1 MLDHN
6 FFYRTFALTFDRFG
20 EFLHNARQFCLCLSQ
35 GNRMS
40 EEQPK
45 FLTALSSLFPIFLLL
60 VIDLFAFGLQP
71 QPNAMSHLALGVLT
85 AQLICLIAFI
95 KGEIC
100 NGQRSRLGRVN
111 LYFGVFWV
119 AWLLFSLGTSYH
131 NVFMD
136 LICLCGMAMTIII
149 LKQPFEVKL
158 RHVLLKI
165 ASFIGMLGVIG
176 YGLMMGGEEN
186 LIQVNPVA
194 QILLGIILANLAFVI
209 SRNRLKGFIALLML
223 AAIAFLALNAL
234 FVLANLFILSQQSA
248 VVFTNE
254 FALLL
259 YILLHLVMAAILAVH
274 VFKKWALS
282 YNTLLILLLMTASL
296 PLWANFAYLV

>member
-1 MLDHN
+1 
-6 FFYRTFALTFDRFG
+6 
-20 EFLHNARQFCLCLSQ
+20 
-35 GNRMS
+35 MS

-45 FLTALSSLFPIFLLL
+45 FLTALSSFFPVFLLL
-60 VIDLFAFGLQP
+60 VIDLFALWLQP
-71 QPNAMSHLALGVLT
+71 QPNVMSHLAFGVLT
-85 AQLICLIAFI
+85 AQLICLVAFI

-100 NGQRSRLGRVN
+100 NGQRSRLGLAN
-111 LYFGVFWV
+111 LYLGLFWLV
-119 AWLLFSLGTSYH
+119 WLLLSVGMNEH
-131 NVFMD
+131 NMPMD
-136 LICLCGMAMTIII
+136 LVCLCGLAMDIITW
-149 LKQPFEVKL
+149 KQPFEVKL

-194 QILLGIILANLAFVI
+194 QILLGIILANLALVI

-234 FVLANLFILSQQSA
+234 FVLANLFILSQQST

-259 YILLHLVMAAILAVH
+259 YLLLHFVMAAMLAIH

-282 YNTLLILLLMTASL
+282 YNSLLILLLMTASL
-296 PLWANFAYLV
+296 PLWATFAYLP

>member
-259 YILLHLVMAAILAVH
+259 YILLHLVKAAL
-274 VFKKWALS
+274 
-282 YNTLLILLLMTASL
+282 
-296 PLWANFAYLV
+296 

>member
-1 MLDHN
+1 
-6 FFYRTFALTFDRFG
+6 
-20 EFLHNARQFCLCLSQ
+20 
-35 GNRMS
+35 MS

-45 FLTALSSLFPIFLLL
+45 FLTALLSFFPVFLLL
-60 VIDLFAFGLQP
+60 VIDLFAFWLQP
-71 QPNAMSHLALGVLT
+71 PSNAMSHLAFGVLT

-111 LYFGVFWV
+111 LYFGLFWLV
-119 AWLLFSLGTSYH
+119 WLLRSVGMNEH
-131 NVFMD
+131 NESMD
-136 LICLCGMAMTIII
+136 LVCLCGLAIAIITW
-149 LKQPFEVKL
+149 KQPVEIRR
-158 RHVLLKI
+158 RHLLLKI
-165 ASFIGMLGVIG
+165 AGFIGMLGVIG
-176 YGLMMGGEEN
+176 YGLMLVGEVN

-209 SRNRLKGFIALLML
+209 SRNRLKGFIALLIL

-248 VVFTNE
+248 VVFSNE

-259 YILLHLVMAAILAVH
+259 YLLLHLVMAAMLAIH

-282 YNTLLILLLMTASL
+282 YNSLLILLLMTASL
-296 PLWANFAYLV
+296 PLWASFAYLV

>member
-1 MLDHN
+1 
-6 FFYRTFALTFDRFG
+6 
-20 EFLHNARQFCLCLSQ
+20 
-35 GNRMS
+35 MS

-45 FLTALSSLFPIFLLL
+45 FLTALSSFFPVFLLL
-60 VIDLFAFGLQP
+60 VIDFFAFWLQP
-71 QPNAMSHLALGVLT
+71 PSNAMSHLALGVLT

-100 NGQRSRLGRVN
+100 NGQRSRLGLAN
-111 LYFGVFWV
+111 LYLGLFWM

-131 NVFMD
+131 NVFID
-136 LICLCGMAMTIII
+136 LVCLCGLAMTIITW
-149 LKQPFEVKL
+149 KQPFEVKL
-158 RHVLLKI
+158 RHLLLKI
-165 ASFIGMLGVIG
+165 AGFIGILGVIG
-176 YGLMMGGEEN
+176 YLMLVDEAN
-186 LIQVNPVA
+186 LIQFNPVA
-194 QILLGIILANLAFVI
+194 QILLGIILANLALVI

-223 AAIAFLALNAL
+223 VAIAFLALNAL

-259 YILLHLVMAAILAVH
+259 YLLLHLVMAAILAVH

-282 YNTLLILLLMTASL
+282 YNSLLILLLMMASL
-296 PLWANFAYLV
+296 PLWASFAYLV

>member
-1 MLDHN
+1 
-6 FFYRTFALTFDRFG
+6 
-20 EFLHNARQFCLCLSQ
+20 
-35 GNRMS
+35 MS

-45 FLTALSSLFPIFLLL
+45 FLTALSSFFPIFLLL
-60 VIDLFAFGLQP
+60 VIDFFAFGLQP

-100 NGQRSRLGRVN
+100 NGQRSRLGLAN
-111 LYFGVFWV
+111 LYLGLFWMV
-119 AWLLFSLGTSYH
+119 WLLFSLGTSYH

-136 LICLCGMAMTIII
+136 LVCLCGLAMTITTW
-149 LKQPFEVKL
+149 KQPFEVKL
-158 RHVLLKI
+158 RHLLLKI
-165 ASFIGMLGVIG
+165 AGFIGMLGVIG
-176 YGLMMGGEEN
+176 YGLMLIAEEN
-186 LIQVNPVA
+186 FIQFNPVA
-194 QILLGIILANLAFVI
+194 QILLGIILANLALVI

-234 FVLANLFILSQQSA
+234 FVLANLFIHSQQSA

-259 YILLHLVMAAILAVH
+259 YLLLHFVMAAMLAIH

-282 YNTLLILLLMTASL
+282 YNSLLILLLMTASL
-296 PLWANFAYLV
+296 PLWATFAYLV

>member
-1 MLDHN
+1 
-6 FFYRTFALTFDRFG
+6 
-20 EFLHNARQFCLCLSQ
+20 
-35 GNRMS
+35 MS

-45 FLTALSSLFPIFLLL
+45 FLTALSSFFPVFLLL
-60 VIDLFAFGLQP
+60 VVDLFAFWLQP
-71 QPNAMSHLALGVLT
+71 PSNAMSHLALGVLT

-100 NGQRSRLGRVN
+100 NGQRSRLGLAN
-111 LYFGVFWV
+111 LYLGLFWM

-131 NVFMD
+131 NVFID
-136 LICLCGMAMTIII
+136 LVCLCGLVMTIITW
-149 LKQPFEVKL
+149 KQPFEVKL
-158 RHVLLKI
+158 RHLLLKI
-165 ASFIGMLGVIG
+165 AGFIGILGVIG
-176 YGLMMGGEEN
+176 YLMLVDEAN
-186 LIQVNPVA
+186 LIQFNPVA
-194 QILLGIILANLAFVI
+194 QILLGIILANLALVI

-223 AAIAFLALNAL
+223 VAIAFLALNAL

-259 YILLHLVMAAILAVH
+259 YLLLHLVMAAILAVH

-282 YNTLLILLLMTASL
+282 YNSLLILLLMMASL
-296 PLWANFAYLV
+296 PLWASFAYLV

>member
-1 MLDHN
+1 
-6 FFYRTFALTFDRFG
+6 
-20 EFLHNARQFCLCLSQ
+20 
-35 GNRMS
+35 MS

-45 FLTALSSLFPIFLLL
+45 FLTALSSFFPVFLLL
-60 VIDLFAFGLQP
+60 VIDLLAFWLQP
-71 QPNAMSHLALGVLT
+71 HPNVISHLALGVLT

-100 NGQRSRLGRVN
+100 NGQRSRLGLAN
-111 LYFGVFWV
+111 LYLGLFWM

-131 NVFMD
+131 NVFID
-136 LICLCGMAMTIII
+136 LVCLCGLAMTIITW
-149 LKQPFEVKL
+149 KQPFEVKL
-158 RHVLLKI
+158 RHLLLKI
-165 ASFIGMLGVIG
+165 AGFIGILGVIG
-176 YGLMMGGEEN
+176 YLMLVDEAN
-186 LIQVNPVA
+186 LIQFNPVA
-194 QILLGIILANLAFVI
+194 QILLGIILANLALVI

-223 AAIAFLALNAL
+223 VAIAFLALNAL

-259 YILLHLVMAAILAVH
+259 YLLLHLVMAAILAVH

-282 YNTLLILLLMTASL
+282 YNSLLILLLMMASL
-296 PLWANFAYLV
+296 PLWASFAYLV

>member
-1 MLDHN
+1 
-6 FFYRTFALTFDRFG
+6 
-20 EFLHNARQFCLCLSQ
+20 
-35 GNRMS
+35 MS

-71 QPNAMSHLALGVLT
+71 QPNAMSHLTLGVLT

-100 NGQRSRLGRVN
+100 NGQRSRLGRAN
-111 LYFGVFWV
+111 FYFGLFWV
-119 AWLLFSLGTSYH
+119 VWLLFSLGISYH
-131 NVFMD
+131 NVSMD
-136 LICLCGMAMTIII
+136 LVCLCGLAMTITTW
-149 LKQPFEVKL
+149 KL
-158 RHVLLKI
+158 RHLLLKI
-165 ASFIGMLGVIG
+165 AGFIGMLGVIG
-176 YGLMMGGEEN
+176 YCLMLIAEEN
-186 LIQVNPVA
+186 FIQFNPVA
-194 QILLGIILANLAFVI
+194 QILVGIILANLALVI

-234 FVLANLFILSQQSA
+234 FVLANLFIHSQQSA

-259 YILLHLVMAAILAVH
+259 YLLLHFVMAAMLAIH

-282 YNTLLILLLMTASL
+282 YHSLLILLFMTASL
-296 PLWANFAYLV
+296 PLWATFAYLP

>member
-282 YNTLLILLLMTASL
+282 YNSLLIFLLMTASL

>member
-1 MLDHN
+1 
-6 FFYRTFALTFDRFG
+6 
-20 EFLHNARQFCLCLSQ
+20 
-35 GNRMS
+35 MS

-45 FLTALSSLFPIFLLL
+45 FLTALSSFFPIFLLL
-60 VIDLFAFGLQP
+60 VIDFFAFGLQQ
-71 QPNAMSHLALGVLT
+71 QPNVMSHLALGVLT

-111 LYFGVFWV
+111 LYFGLFWIV
-119 AWLLFSLGTSYH
+119 WLLFNLGTHIH
-131 NVFMD
+131 NVSMD
-136 LICLCGMAMTIII
+136 SVCLCGLAMTITTW
-149 LKQPFEVKL
+149 KQPSEVKL
-158 RHVLLKI
+158 RHRLLKT
-165 ASFIGMLGVIG
+165 AGFIGMLGVIG
-176 YGLMMGGEEN
+176 YCLMLVDEEN
-186 LIQVNPVA
+186 FIQFNPVA

-234 FVLANLFILSQQSA
+234 FVCVNLFLLSQQSA
-248 VVFTNE
+248 VVFSNE

-259 YILLHLVMAAILAVH
+259 YLLLHLVMAAMLAIH

-282 YNTLLILLLMTASL
+282 YNSLLILLLMTASL
-296 PLWANFAYLV
+296 PLWATFAYLP

>member
-1 MLDHN
+1 
-6 FFYRTFALTFDRFG
+6 
-20 EFLHNARQFCLCLSQ
+20 
-35 GNRMS
+35 MS

-45 FLTALSSLFPIFLLL
+45 FLTALSSFFPIFLLL
-60 VIDLFAFGLQP
+60 VIDFFAFGLQQ
-71 QPNAMSHLALGVLT
+71 QPNVMSHLALGVLT

-100 NGQRSRLGRVN
+100 NGQRSRLGQVN
-111 LYFGVFWV
+111 LYFGLFWIM
-119 AWLLFSLGTSYH
+119 WLLFSLGTSYH
-131 NVFMD
+131 NVLID

-158 RHVLLKI
+158 RHRLLKT
-165 ASFIGMLGVIG
+165 AGFVGMLGVIG
-176 YGLMMGGEEN
+176 YC
-186 LIQVNPVA
+186 LILADEANFIQFNPVA

-209 SRNRLKGFIALLML
+209 SLNRLKGFIALLML

-234 FVLANLFILSQQSA
+234 FVCVNLFLLSQQSA

-259 YILLHLVMAAILAVH
+259 YLFLHFVMAAMLAIH
-274 VFKKWALS
+274 VFKKWTLS
-282 YNTLLILLLMTASL
+282 YHSLLILLFMTASL
-296 PLWANFAYLV
+296 PLWATFAYLP

>member
-1 MLDHN
+1 
-6 FFYRTFALTFDRFG
+6 
-20 EFLHNARQFCLCLSQ
+20 
-35 GNRMS
+35 MS

-45 FLTALSSLFPIFLLL
+45 FLTALSSFFPIFLLL
-60 VIDLFAFGLQP
+60 VIDLFAFWLQP
-71 QPNAMSHLALGVLT
+71 QPNVMSHLALGVLT

-100 NGQRSRLGRVN
+100 NGQRSRLGRAN
-111 LYFGVFWV
+111 LYFGLFWV
-119 AWLLFSLGTSYH
+119 VWLLFSLGISYH
-131 NVFMD
+131 NVSMD
-136 LICLCGMAMTIII
+136 LVCLCGLAMTIITW
-149 LKQPFEVKL
+149 KQPFEVKL

-165 ASFIGMLGVIG
+165 AGFIGMLGVIG
-176 YGLMMGGEEN
+176 YCLMLVDEEN
-186 LIQVNPVA
+186 FIQFNPVA

-234 FVLANLFILSQQSA
+234 FVCVNLFLLSQQSA

-259 YILLHLVMAAILAVH
+259 YLLLHFVMAAMLAIH

-282 YNTLLILLLMTASL
+282 YYSLLILLFMTASL
-296 PLWANFAYLV
+296 PLWATFAYLP